1 MKKTKVKTCLEFFTD
16 DLKKFKEL
24 CKENYSSVSR
34 ELNLYIR
41 ERVRGG
47 KNV

>member
-1 MKKTKVKTCLEFFTD
+1 MKKIRTCVEFFLEDYT
-16 DLKKFKEL
+16 KFKEL
-24 CKENYSSVSR
+24 CRENFSSVSR

-47 KNV
+47 QHVRT